1 MGRNKKWSSTL
12 SCLLFFISSYFG
24 CLDYFWNILIDQSFW
39 ACAFPLHLS
48 GISSVEQFPPCW
60 RQHICHLQHQ
70 ISWPRK
76 EGSLG
81 LGQLFEEL
89 GLFLCPQSAEGSC
102 LFTVKFYCWKLERIG
117 RGWAVARAF
126 NISVL
131 IALVSTLKI
140 GFPVPYIWALLVQLL
155 LQLCQCAEFV
165 LQTATFFYTKFHP
178 IIWKNI

>member
-1 MGRNKKWSSTL
+1 MVIHS
-12 SCLLFFISSYFG
+12 LLFVVFYIFLFWVFRLFLKHPDWPVILSLCFSTPFIR
-24 CLDYFWNILIDQSFW
+24 
-39 ACAFPLHLS
+39 
-48 GISSVEQFPPCW
+48 ISSVEQFPPCW

-117 RGWAVARAF
+117 SGWAVARAF

-178 IIWKNI
+178 VIWKNI